1 MRLWDLATGTLQQ
14 TFEDHTALVTAVV
27 FSPNGSKLAS
37 ASSSTVR
44 LWDVATGTLQQ
55 TLKDYADSVS
65 AVVFSPDGSKLAL
78 ASNGTVQLWDLLTGT
93 LQQPLK
99 GGATPIT
106 TIAFSADGSFLT
118 TNAGPLQIGS
128 TKVSPAQY
136 ASQILSVKND
146 WIAVKGTPI
155 LRLSHDYRHAVV
167 AIHNN
172 VVALG
177 CRSGYVLIVKSN
189 GTF

>member
-1 MRLWDLATGTLQQ
+1 MLQRSL
-14 TFEDHTALVTAVV
+14 DHTVWIVTIA
-27 FSPNGSKLAS
+27 FSLDGLKLAS
-37 ASSSTVR
+37 ASIDGTVR

-106 TIAFSADGSFLT
+106 TITFSTDGSFLT